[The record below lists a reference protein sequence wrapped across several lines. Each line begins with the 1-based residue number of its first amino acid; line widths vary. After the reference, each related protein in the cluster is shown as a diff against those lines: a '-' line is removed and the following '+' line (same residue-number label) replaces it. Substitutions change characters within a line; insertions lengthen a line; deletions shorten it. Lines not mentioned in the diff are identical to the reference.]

1 MINSNKIYSKCN
13 FPINTPRPETL
24 PALSLKSIDYMSV
37 GTPHINSSIGDI
49 WDLMDRYNIYINI
62 NKNKISEAI
71 EQLIKL

>member
-1 MINSNKIYSKCN
+1 
-13 FPINTPRPETL
+13 
-24 PALSLKSIDYMSV
+24 MSV